1 MSSPAAAKD
10 GLEVV
15 AEWNSL
21 PGAVKDAATRNALE
35 KSNIYGKALIQD
47 AKFDS
52 QGNIYVT
59 ALSLDCITKLDA
71 T

>member
-1 MSSPAAAKD
+1 M
-10 GLEVV
+10 V